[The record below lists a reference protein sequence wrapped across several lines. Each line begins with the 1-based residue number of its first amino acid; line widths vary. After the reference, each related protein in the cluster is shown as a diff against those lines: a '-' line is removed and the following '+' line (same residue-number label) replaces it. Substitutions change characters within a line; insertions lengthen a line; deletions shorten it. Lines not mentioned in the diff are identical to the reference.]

1 MVWNLSRALQE
12 SPFPLVMGVLNVTP
26 DSFSDGGLFSDI
38 NSALRHAEK
47 MLAEGANIIDLGGES
62 TRPGAVDISADE
74 EIYRVIPVL
83 KAISRELQVPV
94 SVDTSKPEVM
104 RAAIDAGAAMIND
117 VKALQELG
125 ALEVLSASG
134 VSLCLM
140 HMQGTPRTM
149 QTAPQYDDVVEDI
162 IHFLL
167 SRVNACVAAGI
178 EVSRIAIDPGFGF
191 GKTLADNF
199 TVLGHLDR
207 FSELGYPVLAGF
219 SRKSMLGQLLDL
231 PVAQRVNASS
241 VVAALAAERGVSIL
255 RVHDVRETVE
265 AVRLVAAMKN
275 PEVLR

>member
-117 VKALQELG
+117 VKALQEPG

-167 SRVNACVAAGI
+167 SRVSACVAAGI

-199 TVLGHLDR
+199 TVLGHLGR

-219 SRKSMLGQLLDL
+219 SRKSMLGQLLGL

>member
-117 VKALQELG
+117 VKALQEPG

-199 TVLGHLDR
+199 TVLGHLGR

-219 SRKSMLGQLLDL
+219 SRKSMLGQLLGL